1 MADFG
6 AALSEHPLAT
16 HATGEVVGSLIEQI
30 GPGPDLAVVFVTAAH
45 VGALEDIA
53 ATVRAT
59 LGPRTLLGTSA
70 VSVLGAE
77 REVEEQPAVALW
89 AGHTGPVTPVA
100 LDLAAGAD
108 GPVLVGVDPARLE
121 SASTLVLVA
130 DPAGFAVDAA
140 LGALRATAPHLRV
153 VGGIASAGFGP
164 GANRL
169 VLDGSVR
176 TSGAVGVL
184 IDGDDRVRTVVSQG
198 CRPVGGPL
206 TVTSADGP
214 MVRELAGR
222 TALDRLRELV
232 EGLSPDDRALA
243 RNGLHLGR
251 VIDEHKPDFGRGD
264 FLIRNIRGVDPDNGA
279 LSVGD
284 VIEVGDTVQFQLRDA
299 DAADEDLRML
309 LAGEHARGALVFTC
323 NGRGNRL
330 FGYPDHDAAVVTA
343 ATGTRAVGGMFCA
356 GELGPVGGQS
366 FLHGF
371 TASIALFA

>member
-1 MADFG
+1 VYDYG

-16 HATGEVVGSLIEQI
+16 HATGEVVGAVLEQV

-59 LGPRTLLGTSA
+59 LGPRTLVGASA
-70 VSVLGAE
+70 ISVLGGD
-77 REVEEQPAVALW
+77 REVEEQPAVCLW
-89 AGHTGPVTPVA
+89 AGHVGPVTPVS
-100 LDLAAGAD
+100 LDIAAGAD
-108 GPVLVGVDPARLE
+108 GPVLVGLDPARLE
-121 SASTLVLVA
+121 SASTLLLVA
-130 DPAGFAVDAA
+130 DPAGFAADAA
-140 LGALRATAPHLRV
+140 LRALRETAPHLDV

-176 TSGAVGVL
+176 SSGAVGVL
-184 IDGDDRVRTVVSQG
+184 LDGAERVRSVVSQG
-198 CRPVGGPL
+198 CRPVGQAL

-214 MVRELAGR
+214 MLRELAGR
-222 TALDRLRELV
+222 TALDRLRDLV
-232 EGLSPDDRALA
+232 EDLSPDDRVLA

-284 VIEVGDTVQFQLRDA
+284 VVEVGDTVQFQLRDA
-299 DAADEDLRML
+299 DSADEDLNIL
-309 LAGEHARGALVFTC
+309 LAGEHARSALVFTC

-330 FGYPDHDAAVVTA
+330 FGYPDHDATVVA
-343 ATGTRAVGGMFCA
+343 DSIGSRAVAGMFCA
-356 GELGPVGGQS
+356 GELGPVGGQN